1 MKSYSDEILTP
12 STVDVTKN
20 IEQLNSLQTSII
32 LNLFETQRKL
42 IASVLAITALN
53 ASLLAWIAVSPF
65 LK

>member
-12 STVDVTKN
+12 SNVDITKN

-32 LNLFETQRKL
+32 LNLFEKQRTL
-42 IASVLAITALN
+42 LASVLALTALN
-53 ASLLAWIAVSPF
+53 AALLAWIAVSPF

>member
-20 IEQLNSLQTSII
+20 IEQLNSLQTGII
-32 LNLFETQRKL
+32 LNLFEKQRKL

-53 ASLLAWIAVSPF
+53 ASLLAWIAVFPF